1 MINLGVPQEP
11 ILGPLLFLIYII
23 DLPKC
28 LSSGQAI
35 TLADGSKL
43 SFNNVSYTELVKKAN
58 EKLHKVDS
66 WLTAN
71 KLTLNIEK
79 TKVITFKT
87 RNSPPVPSHLEIK
100 LNGNALD
107 KVTCIRFLGIG
118 KLHVTSHIWRQKS
131 G

>member
-1 MINLGVPQEP
+1 M
-11 ILGPLLFLIYII
+11 
-23 DLPKC
+23 
-28 LSSGQAI
+28 
-35 TLADGSKL
+35 LADGSKL

-58 EKLHKVDS
+58 EKLRKVDS
-66 WLTAN
+66 WLRPTAN

-87 RNSPPVPSHLEIK
+87 RNSPPVPPHLEIK

-107 KVTCIRFLGIG
+107 TVTCIRFLGIG
-118 KLHVTSHIWRQKS
+118 RLHVTSHIWRQKS